1 MQRRVSYRD
10 HPVRYALFVPLLVHN
25 SVIYRARRGRRLT
38 KETTKNMT
46 NIYSFLSPSSVGRKI
61 VLAFGILRALL
72 LSLPSHA
79 QDGRS
84 KVPIN
89 RTISGFTLGVTT
101 PAEAR
106 AIIQRQGGK
115 IILEVG
121 VQAGSKDA
129 SYIVSGL
136 NYARRP
142 TQTVAMFFYKGHL
155 HSIDFIF
162 DGWDV
167 LEQIESE
174 LEDKY
179 GMMIESEGMFKKKS
193 IADAFTSLEVVR
205 TFDYEGHSMS
215 KNAYI
220 AYIDLELERARS
232 AEKESE
238 I

>member
-1 MQRRVSYRD
+1 MS
-10 HPVRYALFVPLLVHN
+10 
-25 SVIYRARRGRRLT
+25 RRLALT
-38 KETTKNMT
+38 
-46 NIYSFLSPSSVGRKI
+46 LG
-61 VLAFGILRALL
+61 LLLALL
-72 LSLPSHA
+72 LSLPSYA
-79 QDGRS
+79 QDRRS

-121 VQAGSKDA
+121 VHAGSKDA

-142 TQTVAMFFYKGHL
+142 TQTVDMFFYKGHL
-155 HSIDFIF
+155 HSIYFGF
-162 DGWDV
+162 DGWNV

-179 GMMIESEGMFKKKS
+179 GKMIESEGMFKKKS
-193 IADAFTSLEVVR
+193 IVDAFTSLEVVR
-205 TFDYEGHSMS
+205 TFEYEGHVRI
-215 KNAYI
+215 NHAYI
-220 AYIDLELERARS
+220 AYTDEELERARS

-238 I
+238 N

>member
-1 MQRRVSYRD
+1 
-10 HPVRYALFVPLLVHN
+10 
-25 SVIYRARRGRRLT
+25 
-38 KETTKNMT
+38 MT
-46 NIYSFLSPSSVGRKI
+46 NIYSPSFRSMSRR
-61 VLAFGILRALL
+61 LALTLGLLLALL

-115 IILEVG
+115 IILENG
-121 VQAGSKDA
+121 IHAGSNDVD
-129 SYIVSGL
+129 YTVTGL

-142 TQTVAMFFYKGHL
+142 TQTVCMFFYKGHL
-155 HSIDFIF
+155 RRIVFIF
-162 DGWDV
+162 NDLDV

-179 GMMIESEGMFKKKS
+179 GTMAEGVGTSKMKS
-193 IADAFTSLEVVR
+193 KVVFDAFTRLLIVR
-205 TFDYEGHSMS
+205 GFKHEGHFGF
-215 KNAYI
+215 KDAYI
-220 AYIDLELERARS
+220 TYSDDELDRARS

>member
-1 MQRRVSYRD
+1 MS
-10 HPVRYALFVPLLVHN
+10 
-25 SVIYRARRGRRLT
+25 RRLALT
-38 KETTKNMT
+38 
-46 NIYSFLSPSSVGRKI
+46 LG
-61 VLAFGILRALL
+61 LLLALL

-79 QDGRS
+79 QDRRS

-121 VQAGSKDA
+121 VHAGSKDA

-179 GMMIESEGMFKKKS
+179 GMMIESEGTSKKKEKG
-193 IADAFTSLEVVR
+193 IVDAFTSLEVVR
-205 TFDYEGHSMS
+205 RFEYEGHVGFDH
-215 KNAYI
+215 AYI
-220 AYIDLELERARS
+220 AYTDEELDRARS

>member
-1 MQRRVSYRD
+1 MSSRL
-10 HPVRYALFVPLLVHN
+10 ALTLGLL
-25 SVIYRARRGRRLT
+25 L
-38 KETTKNMT
+38 
-46 NIYSFLSPSSVGRKI
+46 
-61 VLAFGILRALL
+61 ALL
-72 LSLPSHA
+72 LSLPSYA

-101 PAEAR
+101 PAQAR

-121 VQAGSKDA
+121 THAGSKDA
-129 SYIVSGL
+129 SYTVTGL

-142 TQTVAMFFYKGHL
+142 TQTVYMFFYKGHL
-155 HSIDFIF
+155 QSIFFIF
-162 DGWDV
+162 DGWDL

-179 GMMIESEGMFKKKS
+179 GMMIESEGMFKKKG
-193 IADAFTSLEVVR
+193 IVDAFTSLEVVR
-205 TFDYEGHSMS
+205 GFEYEGDSMS

-220 AYIDLELERARS
+220 AYTDKELDRARS

>member
-1 MQRRVSYRD
+1 M
-10 HPVRYALFVPLLVHN
+10 
-25 SVIYRARRGRRLT
+25 
-38 KETTKNMT
+38 K
-46 NIYSFLSPSSVGRKI
+46 NIYSPSFRSMSRR
-61 VLAFGILRALL
+61 LALTLGLLLALL

-115 IILEVG
+115 IILEDG
-121 VQAGSKDA
+121 THAGSKDA
-129 SYIVSGL
+129 SYIVTGL

-142 TQTVAMFFYKGHL
+142 TQTVYMFFYKGHL
-155 HSIDFIF
+155 RSIFFIF
-162 DGWDV
+162 GDLDV

-179 GMMIESEGMFKKKS
+179 GTITEGVGTSKMKS
-193 IADAFTSLEVVR
+193 KVVFDAFTTLEVVR
-205 TFDYEGHSMS
+205 NFEYEGHSMF
-215 KNAYI
+215 KDAYI
-220 AYIDLELERARS
+220 AYTDVELGLARL

>member
-1 MQRRVSYRD
+1 M
-10 HPVRYALFVPLLVHN
+10 
-25 SVIYRARRGRRLT
+25 
-38 KETTKNMT
+38 
-46 NIYSFLSPSSVGRKI
+46 NIYSPSSRSMSRR
-61 VLAFGILRALL
+61 LALTLGLLLALL

-115 IILEVG
+115 IILEDG
-121 VQAGSKDA
+121 THAGSKDA
-129 SYIVSGL
+129 SYIVTGL

-142 TQTVAMFFYKGHL
+142 TQTVYMFFYKGHL
-155 HSIDFIF
+155 RSIFFIF
-162 DGWDV
+162 SDLDV

-179 GMMIESEGMFKKKS
+179 GTITEGVGTSKMKS
-193 IADAFTSLEVVR
+193 KVVFDAFTTLEVVR
-205 TFDYEGHSMS
+205 NFEYEGHSMF
-215 KNAYI
+215 KDAYI
-220 AYIDLELERARS
+220 AYTDVELGLARL

>member
-1 MQRRVSYRD
+1 MS
-10 HPVRYALFVPLLVHN
+10 
-25 SVIYRARRGRRLT
+25 RRLALT
-38 KETTKNMT
+38 
-46 NIYSFLSPSSVGRKI
+46 LG
-61 VLAFGILRALL
+61 LLLALL

-106 AIIQRQGGK
+106 AIIQRQGGE
-115 IILEVG
+115 IEETQAWSDEV
-121 VQAGSKDA
+121 VYA
-129 SYIVSGL
+129 ITGL
-136 NYARRP
+136 KYARRP
-142 TQTVAMFFYKGHL
+142 TLSVRLYFYKGHL
-155 HSIDFIF
+155 RRIFFIF
-162 DGWDV
+162 DDLDV

-179 GMMIESEGMFKKKS
+179 GMMIESEGTSKS
-193 IADAFTSLEVVR
+193 KGKGFFDAFTTLEVVR
-205 TFDYEGHSMS
+205 NFEYEGHSMF
-215 KNAYI
+215 KDAYI
-220 AYIDLELERARS
+220 AYTDEELDRARS

>member
-1 MQRRVSYRD
+1 MS
-10 HPVRYALFVPLLVHN
+10 
-25 SVIYRARRGRRLT
+25 RRLALT
-38 KETTKNMT
+38 
-46 NIYSFLSPSSVGRKI
+46 LG
-61 VLAFGILRALL
+61 LLLALL

-79 QDGRS
+79 QDRRS
-84 KVPIN
+84 KGPIN

-101 PAEAR
+101 PAQAR

-121 VQAGSKDA
+121 AHAGSKDA
-129 SYIVSGL
+129 SYIVTGL

-142 TQTVAMFFYKGHL
+142 TQTVDMFFYKGHL
-155 HSIDFIF
+155 CSIYFGF

-179 GMMIESEGMFKKKS
+179 GMMIESEGMFKKKG
-193 IADAFTSLEVVR
+193 IVDAFTSLEVVR
-205 TFDYEGHSMS
+205 TFEYEEHVRIDH
-215 KNAYI
+215 AYI
-220 AYIDLELERARS
+220 AYTDEELERARS

>member
-1 MQRRVSYRD
+1 MS
-10 HPVRYALFVPLLVHN
+10 
-25 SVIYRARRGRRLT
+25 RRLALT
-38 KETTKNMT
+38 
-46 NIYSFLSPSSVGRKI
+46 LG
-61 VLAFGILRALL
+61 LLLALL

-142 TQTVAMFFYKGHL
+142 TQTVDMFFYKGHL
-155 HSIDFIF
+155 HSIYFGF

-179 GMMIESEGMFKKKS
+179 GMMIESEGMFKKKV
-193 IADAFTSLEVVR
+193 IVDAFTSLEVVR
-205 TFDYEGHSMS
+205 TFEYEGHVRI
-215 KNAYI
+215 NHAYI
-220 AYIDLELERARS
+220 AYTDEELERARS

-238 I
+238 N

>member
-1 MQRRVSYRD
+1 M
-10 HPVRYALFVPLLVHN
+10 
-25 SVIYRARRGRRLT
+25 GR
-38 KETTKNMT
+38 E
-46 NIYSFLSPSSVGRKI
+46 V
-61 VLAFGILRALL
+61 VLAFGILLLALL

-101 PAEAR
+101 PAQAR

-121 VQAGSKDA
+121 THAGSKDA

-155 HSIDFIF
+155 NSIDFIF

-220 AYIDLELERARS
+220 AYTDLELERARS

>member
-1 MQRRVSYRD
+1 M
-10 HPVRYALFVPLLVHN
+10 
-25 SVIYRARRGRRLT
+25 
-38 KETTKNMT
+38 K
-46 NIYSFLSPSSVGRKI
+46 NIYSPSFRSMSRR
-61 VLAFGILRALL
+61 LALTLGLLLALL

-115 IILEVG
+115 IIRAEG
-121 VQAGSKDA
+121 TQAGSDEQAYAVK
-129 SYIVSGL
+129 GL
-136 NYARRP
+136 KYARRS
-142 TQTVAMFFYKGHL
+142 TLLAGLYFYKGHL
-155 HSIDFIF
+155 RRIFFIF
-162 DGWDV
+162 DDLDV

-179 GMMIESEGMFKKKS
+179 GMMIESEGTSKS
-193 IADAFTSLEVVR
+193 KGKGFFDAFTTLEVVR
-205 TFDYEGHSMS
+205 NFEYEGHSMF
-215 KNAYI
+215 KDAYI
-220 AYIDLELERARS
+220 AYTDEELDRARS

>member
-1 MQRRVSYRD
+1 MS
-10 HPVRYALFVPLLVHN
+10 
-25 SVIYRARRGRRLT
+25 RRLALT
-38 KETTKNMT
+38 
-46 NIYSFLSPSSVGRKI
+46 LG
-61 VLAFGILRALL
+61 LLLALL

-115 IILEVG
+115 IEET
-121 VQAGSKDA
+121 QAGSDDGV
-129 SYIVSGL
+129 YTVMGL
-136 NYARRP
+136 KYARRSVFFASL
-142 TQTVAMFFYKGHL
+142 QFYKGHL
-155 HSIDFIF
+155 REMAFFF
-162 DGWDV
+162 DKLDV

-174 LEDKY
+174 LENKY
-179 GMMIESEGMFKKKS
+179 GTMAEGKETSKMKS
-193 IADAFTSLEVVR
+193 KFIFDAFTHLVVVR
-205 TFDYEGHSMS
+205 SFKYEGHVGFEY
-215 KNAYI
+215 AYI
-220 AYIDLELERARS
+220 SYTDLELARAYS

>member
-1 MQRRVSYRD
+1 MS
-10 HPVRYALFVPLLVHN
+10 
-25 SVIYRARRGRRLT
+25 RRLALT
-38 KETTKNMT
+38 
-46 NIYSFLSPSSVGRKI
+46 LG
-61 VLAFGILRALL
+61 LLLALL

-101 PAEAR
+101 PAQAR

-115 IILEVG
+115 IIRAEG
-121 VQAGSKDA
+121 TQAGSDEQA
-129 SYIVSGL
+129 YVVEGL
-136 NYARRP
+136 KYARRS
-142 TQTVAMFFYKGHL
+142 TFLAGLYFYKGHL
-155 HSIDFIF
+155 RRIVFIF
-162 DGWDV
+162 NDLDA

-179 GMMIESEGMFKKKS
+179 GTMIESEGTSKRKS
-193 IADAFTSLEVVR
+193 KGIVDAFTTLEVVR
-205 TFDYEGHSMS
+205 RFEYEGHVGFDY
-215 KNAYI
+215 AYI
-220 AYIDLELERARS
+220 AYADGELDRARS

>member
-1 MQRRVSYRD
+1 MV
-10 HPVRYALFVPLLVHN
+10 
-25 SVIYRARRGRRLT
+25 
-38 KETTKNMT
+38 
-46 NIYSFLSPSSVGRKI
+46 NIYSPSSHPMSRR
-61 VLAFGILRALL
+61 LALTLGLLLALL

-115 IILEVG
+115 IEST
-121 VQAGSKDA
+121 QAGSDEEDYA
-129 SYIVSGL
+129 IMGL
-136 NYARRP
+136 KYARRP
-142 TQTVAMFFYKGHL
+142 TQTVCMFFYKGHL
-155 HSIDFIF
+155 RRIVFIF
-162 DGWDV
+162 NDLDV

-174 LEDKY
+174 LVDKY
-179 GMMIESEGMFKKKS
+179 KTMAVGKETSKMKS
-193 IADAFTSLEVVR
+193 KFIFDAFTALEVVR
-205 TFDYEGHSMS
+205 SFKYEGHVGFE
-215 KNAYI
+215 NAYI
-220 AYIDLELERARS
+220 TYTDLELERAYS

>member
-1 MQRRVSYRD
+1 MS
-10 HPVRYALFVPLLVHN
+10 
-25 SVIYRARRGRRLT
+25 RRLALT
-38 KETTKNMT
+38 
-46 NIYSFLSPSSVGRKI
+46 LG
-61 VLAFGILRALL
+61 LLLALL

-89 RTISGFTLGVTT
+89 RPISGFTLGVTT
-101 PAEAR
+101 PAQAR

-115 IILEVG
+115 IIRTEG
-121 VQAGSKDA
+121 TQAGSDEQA
-129 SYIVSGL
+129 YAVEGL
-136 NYARRP
+136 KYARRS
-142 TQTVAMFFYKGHL
+142 TLLAGLYFYKGHL
-155 HSIDFIF
+155 RRIFFIF
-162 DGWDV
+162 DDLDV

-205 TFDYEGHSMS
+205 TFEYEGHVRIDH
-215 KNAYI
+215 AYI
-220 AYIDLELERARS
+220 AYTDEELERARS

-238 I
+238 N

>member
-1 MQRRVSYRD
+1 M
-10 HPVRYALFVPLLVHN
+10 
-25 SVIYRARRGRRLT
+25 
-38 KETTKNMT
+38 K
-46 NIYSFLSPSSVGRKI
+46 NIYSPSFHSMSRR
-61 VLAFGILRALL
+61 LALTLGLLLALL

-101 PAEAR
+101 PAQAR

-115 IILEVG
+115 IIPEDSIL
-121 VQAGSKDA
+121 AGSNDVN
-129 SYIVSGL
+129 YTVTGL

-142 TQTVAMFFYKGHL
+142 TQTVYMYFYKGHL
-155 HSIDFIF
+155 RRIVFIF
-162 DGWDV
+162 DDLDV

-179 GMMIESEGMFKKKS
+179 GTMAEGMETSKMKS
-193 IADAFTSLEVVR
+193 KVVFDAFTTLEVVR
-205 TFDYEGHSMS
+205 RFDYEGDVGFDH
-215 KNAYI
+215 AYI
-220 AYIDLELERARS
+220 IYSDKELDRARS
-232 AEKESE
+232 AEKKSE

>member
-1 MQRRVSYRD
+1 M
-10 HPVRYALFVPLLVHN
+10 HPEPTGDEG
-25 SVIYRARRGRRLT
+25 SP
-38 KETTKNMT
+38 KETTINMV
-46 NIYSFLSPSSVGRKI
+46 NIYSPSSRSMSRR
-61 VLAFGILRALL
+61 LALTLGLLLALL

-79 QDGRS
+79 RDRRS

-101 PAEAR
+101 PAQAR

-121 VQAGSKDA
+121 VHAGSKDA

-193 IADAFTSLEVVR
+193 IADARSSPPVR
-205 TFDYEGHSMS
+205 GWSPSPIRSDGGVERG
-215 KNAYI
+215 
-220 AYIDLELERARS
+220 RARYVGYRS
-232 AEKESE
+232 VS
-238 I
+238 IC

>member
-1 MQRRVSYRD
+1 MV
-10 HPVRYALFVPLLVHN
+10 
-25 SVIYRARRGRRLT
+25 
-38 KETTKNMT
+38 
-46 NIYSFLSPSSVGRKI
+46 NIYSPSFRSMSRR
-61 VLAFGILRALL
+61 LALTLGLLLALL

-79 QDGRS
+79 QDGQS

-89 RTISGFTLGVTT
+89 RTISGLTLGVTT
-101 PAEAR
+101 PAQAR

-121 VQAGSKDA
+121 IHAGSKDA

-142 TQTVAMFFYKGHL
+142 TQTVCMFFYKGHL
-155 HSIDFIF
+155 RRIVFIF
-162 DGWDV
+162 NDLDV

-179 GMMIESEGMFKKKS
+179 GTMAEGVGTSKMKS
-193 IADAFTSLEVVR
+193 KVVFDAFTSLEVVR
-205 TFDYEGHSMS
+205 TFEYEGHVRIDH
-215 KNAYI
+215 AYI
-220 AYIDLELERARS
+220 AYTDEELERARS

-238 I
+238 N

>member
-1 MQRRVSYRD
+1 MS
-10 HPVRYALFVPLLVHN
+10 
-25 SVIYRARRGRRLT
+25 RRLALT
-38 KETTKNMT
+38 
-46 NIYSFLSPSSVGRKI
+46 LG
-61 VLAFGILRALL
+61 LLLALL

-79 QDGRS
+79 RDRRS

-115 IILEVG
+115 IILEDG
-121 VQAGSKDA
+121 THAGSKDA

-205 TFDYEGHSMS
+205 TFEYEGRVRINH
-215 KNAYI
+215 AYI
-220 AYIDLELERARS
+220 AYTDEELERARS

-238 I
+238 N

>member
-1 MQRRVSYRD
+1 M
-10 HPVRYALFVPLLVHN
+10 
-25 SVIYRARRGRRLT
+25 
-38 KETTKNMT
+38 K
-46 NIYSFLSPSSVGRKI
+46 NIYSPSFRSMSRR
-61 VLAFGILRALL
+61 LALTLGLLLALL

-101 PAEAR
+101 PAQAR

-121 VQAGSKDA
+121 VHAGSKDA

-179 GMMIESEGMFKKKS
+179 GMMIESEGTSKS
-193 IADAFTSLEVVR
+193 KSKGFFDAFTTLEVVR
-205 TFDYEGHSMS
+205 NFEYEGHSMF
-215 KNAYI
+215 KDAYI
-220 AYIDLELERARS
+220 AYTDEELERARS

>member
-1 MQRRVSYRD
+1 MV
-10 HPVRYALFVPLLVHN
+10 
-25 SVIYRARRGRRLT
+25 
-38 KETTKNMT
+38 
-46 NIYSFLSPSSVGRKI
+46 NIYSPSSHPMSRR
-61 VLAFGILRALL
+61 LALTLGLLLALL

-142 TQTVAMFFYKGHL
+142 TQTVYMFFYKGHL
-155 HSIDFIF
+155 RSIFFIF
-162 DGWDV
+162 GDLDV

-179 GMMIESEGMFKKKS
+179 GTITEGVGTSKMKS
-193 IADAFTSLEVVR
+193 KVVFDAFTTLEVVR
-205 TFDYEGHSMS
+205 NFEYEGHSMF
-215 KNAYI
+215 KDAYI
-220 AYIDLELERARS
+220 AYTDVELGLARL

>member
-1 MQRRVSYRD
+1 MS
-10 HPVRYALFVPLLVHN
+10 
-25 SVIYRARRGRRLT
+25 RRLAL
-38 KETTKNMT
+38 M
-46 NIYSFLSPSSVGRKI
+46 LG
-61 VLAFGILRALL
+61 LLLALL

-115 IILEVG
+115 IEET
-121 VQAGSKDA
+121 QAGSNEVVYA
-129 SYIVSGL
+129 ITGL
-136 NYARRP
+136 KYARRP
-142 TQTVAMFFYKGHL
+142 ALSVGLYFYKGHL
-155 HSIDFIF
+155 RRILFVF
-162 DGWDV
+162 DDLEI
-167 LEQIESE
+167 LEQIESG
-174 LEDKY
+174 LENKY
-179 GMMIESEGMFKKKS
+179 GTMAEGKATSKMRVKG

-205 TFDYEGHSMS
+205 SFEYEGHIGFEC
-215 KNAYI
+215 AYV
-220 AYIDLELERARS
+220 AYTDEELDSAYS

>member
-1 MQRRVSYRD
+1 MV
-10 HPVRYALFVPLLVHN
+10 
-25 SVIYRARRGRRLT
+25 
-38 KETTKNMT
+38 
-46 NIYSFLSPSSVGRKI
+46 NIYSPSSHPMSRR
-61 VLAFGILRALL
+61 LALTLGLLLALL

-115 IILEVG
+115 IEET
-121 VQAGSKDA
+121 QAGSDDGV
-129 SYIVSGL
+129 YTVMGL
-136 NYARRP
+136 KYARRSVFFASL
-142 TQTVAMFFYKGHL
+142 QFYKGHL
-155 HSIDFIF
+155 REMAFFF
-162 DGWDV
+162 DKLDV

-174 LEDKY
+174 LENKY
-179 GMMIESEGMFKKKS
+179 GTMAEGKETSKMKS
-193 IADAFTSLEVVR
+193 KFIFDAFTHLVVVR
-205 TFDYEGHSMS
+205 SFKYEGHVGFEY
-215 KNAYI
+215 AYI
-220 AYIDLELERARS
+220 SYTDLELARAYS

>member
-1 MQRRVSYRD
+1 M
-10 HPVRYALFVPLLVHN
+10 
-25 SVIYRARRGRRLT
+25 
-38 KETTKNMT
+38 
-46 NIYSFLSPSSVGRKI
+46 NIYSPSSRSMSRR
-61 VLAFGILRALL
+61 LALTLGLLLALL

-101 PAEAR
+101 PAQAR

-115 IILEVG
+115 IILEGDVH
-121 VQAGSKDA
+121 AGSKDV
-129 SYIVSGL
+129 SYTVTGL

-142 TQTVAMFFYKGHL
+142 TQTVCMSFYKGHL
-155 HSIDFIF
+155 RRISFIF
-162 DGWDV
+162 DDLDV

-174 LEDKY
+174 LENKY
-179 GMMIESEGMFKKKS
+179 GMMIESEGMFKKKG
-193 IADAFTSLEVVR
+193 IVDAFTSLEVVR
-205 TFDYEGHSMS
+205 TFEYEGHVRIDH
-215 KNAYI
+215 AYI
-220 AYIDLELERARS
+220 AYTDEELERARS

>member
-1 MQRRVSYRD
+1 MTIQFGMHYSSPSLSTINI
-10 HPVRYALFVPLLVHN
+10 H
-25 SVIYRARRGRRLT
+25 RASRGRRLT
-38 KETTKNMT
+38 KETTINMV
-46 NIYSFLSPSSVGRKI
+46 NIYSPSFRSMSRR
-61 VLAFGILRALL
+61 LALTLGLLLALL

-101 PAEAR
+101 PAQAR

-115 IILEVG
+115 IIRAEG
-121 VQAGSKDA
+121 TQAGSDEQA
-129 SYIVSGL
+129 YVVEGL
-136 NYARRP
+136 KYARRS
-142 TQTVAMFFYKGHL
+142 TFLAGLYFYKGHL
-155 HSIDFIF
+155 RRIVFIF
-162 DGWDV
+162 NDLDA

-179 GMMIESEGMFKKKS
+179 GTMIESEGTSKRKS
-193 IADAFTSLEVVR
+193 KGIVDAFTTLEVVR
-205 TFDYEGHSMS
+205 RFEYEGHVGFDY
-215 KNAYI
+215 AYI
-220 AYIDLELERARS
+220 AYADGELDRARS

>member
-1 MQRRVSYRD
+1 MMS
-10 HPVRYALFVPLLVHN
+10 
-25 SVIYRARRGRRLT
+25 IY
-38 KETTKNMT
+38 
-46 NIYSFLSPSSVGRKI
+46 SPSSRSMSSR
-61 VLAFGILRALL
+61 LALTLGLLLALL

-115 IILEVG
+115 IIQEVG
-121 VQAGSKDA
+121 IHAGSNDV

-142 TQTVAMFFYKGHL
+142 TQTVDMFFYKGHL
-155 HSIDFIF
+155 RRIYFSF

-205 TFDYEGHSMS
+205 TFEYEGHVRIDH
-215 KNAYI
+215 AYI
-220 AYIDLELERARS
+220 AYTDEELERARS

>member
-1 MQRRVSYRD
+1 MS
-10 HPVRYALFVPLLVHN
+10 
-25 SVIYRARRGRRLT
+25 RRLALT
-38 KETTKNMT
+38 
-46 NIYSFLSPSSVGRKI
+46 LG
-61 VLAFGILRALL
+61 LLLALL

-101 PAEAR
+101 PAQAR

-115 IILEVG
+115 IEET
-121 VQAGSKDA
+121 QAGSNDVD
-129 SYIVSGL
+129 YTVTGL
-136 NYARRP
+136 NYARRS
-142 TQTVAMFFYKGHL
+142 TETVYMFFYKGHL
-155 HSIDFIF
+155 RRIVFIF
-162 DGWDV
+162 NDLDV

-179 GMMIESEGMFKKKS
+179 GTMIESEGTSKS
-193 IADAFTSLEVVR
+193 KGKGFFDAFTTLEVIR
-205 TFDYEGHSMS
+205 RFEYEGHVGFDR
-215 KNAYI
+215 AYI
-220 AYIDLELERARS
+220 VYTDKELARARS